1 MILMKK
7 QLMLFFSALLLSIS
21 AIGQTTWVED
31 PMHSKLGFTVT
42 HLGIADV
49 PGYFDEYDVTI
60 VSSKSDFSDA
70 VVELT
75 AQTKSVNTQVDPRD
89 NHLRS
94 ADFFEV
100 EKYPTMTFK
109 STSIKKSKRGS
120 YELTGDMTIHGVT
133 KQIEVNM
140 LYRGTTANPNA
151 NGAPV
156 AGIQIIGTIKRS
168 DFGVGPKF
176 PAPMISDE
184 VRIKADGEFGHK
196 QK

>member
-1 MILMKK
+1 MKK
-7 QLMLFFSALLLSIS
+7 QLMLFLTAVLLSVG
-21 AIGQTTWVED
+21 AIAQTTWVED

-49 PGYFDEYDVTI
+49 PGYFDDYDVTI
-60 VSSKSDFSDA
+60 TSAKPDFSDA

-75 AQTKSVNTQVDPRD
+75 AQTKSINTQVDPRD

-94 ADFFEV
+94 ADFFDV
-100 EKYPTMTFK
+100 EKYPAMTFK
-109 STSIKKSKRGS
+109 STSIKKLKAGN
-120 YELTGDMTIHGVT
+120 YELTGDLTIHGTT
-133 KQIEVNM
+133 KQVKVNM

-156 AGIQIIGTIKRS
+156 AGIQITGTIKRS
-168 DFGVGPKF
+168 DFGVGPGF
-176 PAPMISDE
+176 PPPMISDD

-196 QK
+196 K

>member
-1 MILMKK
+1 MKK
-7 QLMLFFSALLLSIS
+7 QLMLFLTAVLLSVS
-21 AIGQTTWVED
+21 AIAQTTWVED

-49 PGYFDEYDVTI
+49 PGYFDDYDVTI
-60 VSSKSDFSDA
+60 TSSKPDFSDA

-75 AQTKSVNTQVDPRD
+75 AQTKSINTQVDPRD

-94 ADFFEV
+94 ADFFDA

-109 STSIKKSKRGS
+109 STSIKKLKDGN
-120 YELTGDMTIHGVT
+120 YELTGDLTIHSTT
-133 KQIEVNM
+133 KRVKVNM
-140 LYRGTTANPNA
+140 LYRGTTENPNA

-156 AGIQIIGTIKRS
+156 AGIQITGTIKRS
-168 DFGVGPKF
+168 DFGVGPGF
-176 PAPMISDE
+176 PPPMISDE

-196 QK
+196 R

>member
-1 MILMKK
+1 MKK
-7 QLMLFFSALLLSIS
+7 QLMLFLSAVLLSVS
-21 AIGQTTWVED
+21 AIAQTTWVAD

-49 PGYFDEYDVTI
+49 PGYFDDYDVTI
-60 VSSKSDFSDA
+60 TSSKPDFSDA

-75 AQTKSVNTQVDPRD
+75 AQTKSINTQVDPRD

-94 ADFFEV
+94 ADFFDV
-100 EKYPTMTFK
+100 EKYPTMAFK
-109 STSIKKSKRGS
+109 STSIKKLKNGN
-120 YELTGDMTIHGVT
+120 YELTGDLTIHRTT
-133 KQIEVNM
+133 KQVKVNM

-156 AGIQIIGTIKRS
+156 AGIQITGTIKRS
-168 DFGVGPKF
+168 DFGVGPGF
-176 PAPMISDE
+176 PPPMISDE

-196 QK
+196 K